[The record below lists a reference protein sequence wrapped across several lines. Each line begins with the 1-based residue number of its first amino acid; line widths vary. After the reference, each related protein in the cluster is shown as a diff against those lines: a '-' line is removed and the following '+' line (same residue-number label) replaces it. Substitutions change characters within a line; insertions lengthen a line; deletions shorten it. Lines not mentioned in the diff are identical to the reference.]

1 MLLIIEQRHYMQMQ
15 DTVIFKQRNLKLNV
29 TNYGTKTLHTNASHW
44 HI

>member
-15 DTVIFKQRNLKLNV
+15 VTDTFKQRKLKVNV
-29 TNYGTKTLHTNASHW
+29 TNYRTKALHLNASHW